1 LSYLAGCYSVPTR
14 LALLQIFF
22 PARSL
27 HRELLKGQQEWGNVR
42 FPFFSGIDMTSA
54 FVAILMGS
62 DSDLPV
68 MQACSDLLDSFG
80 VTYEMRITSAHRTPE
95 DTRNYVREAE
105 ERGCAVFIAAA
116 GLAAHLAGAV
126 AAQTVRPVIGV
137 PIDSGPLQ
145 GIDALLSTVQMPGG
159 IPVAS
164 VAIGKSGAKN
174 AAYLATQIL
183 ATNDAG
189 LKTALEEERARNAES
204 IRQKNR
210 DLNS

>member
-1 LSYLAGCYSVPTR
+1 MPSV
-14 LALLQIFF
+14 
-22 PARSL
+22 
-27 HRELLKGQQEWGNVR
+27 
-42 FPFFSGIDMTSA
+42 

-68 MQACSDLLDSFG
+68 MQACSDLLDNFG
-80 VTYEMRITSAHRTPE
+80 IRYEVRITSAHRTPE
-95 DTRNYVREAE
+95 DTRDYVREAE
-105 ERGCAVFIAAA
+105 KRGCAVFIAAA

-183 ATNDAG
+183 ATSDAE

-210 DLNS
+210 ELNS